1 MAYMPDLQDK
11 KTTAAKEPVEVSCT
25 GCESKFRLWVPAE
38 MLPEWERGVRISC
51 VRCGSQYFIKKK
63 STGFEIKPLAA
74 AAQTQAAPAGSPVA
88 PAAVHEAPGMK
99 ETKAAQRTPAAV
111 DADKETILVVEDDRL
126 SREMVESTLTELG
139 FRTIPAKN
147 AAEAMTAAR
156 KERINL
162 IVTDLYLKNPTDPA
176 SDIDGGDLLQKMH
189 DSGVGVPAIITTG
202 KDILD
207 DLVLDPKWFELKVKG
222 FIQKGNPFWVE
233 ELKLKV
239 KEVLYKG

>member
-156 KERINL
+156 NTWSAVSARCRRSSVSNRVEKVVCPSQAHQIIRKRRENRSS
-162 IVTDLYLKNPTDPA
+162 PA
-176 SDIDGGDLLQKMH
+176 
-189 DSGVGVPAIITTG
+189 
-202 KDILD
+202 
-207 DLVLDPKWFELKVKG
+207 
-222 FIQKGNPFWVE
+222 VE
-233 ELKLKV
+233 
-239 KEVLYKG
+239 